1 MANVA
6 SVRSSQVI
14 RFNMDSDFAAAAALN
29 YVVQSKAEIME
40 IEWVR
45 TDAVGGG
52 FFTITNGGLVTATVG
67 SPANQYDV
75 VRANNIQNV
84 SISAG
89 GTLNLTA
96 SANTIRGRL
105 YITILPGI

>member
-6 SVRSSQVI
+6 SVRNNQTI
-14 RFNMDSDFAAAAALN
+14 RVNIDSDFSAANAFN
-29 YVVQSKAEIME
+29 YVLASKAEIVD
-40 IEWVR
+40 ILWVR

-52 FFTITNGGLVTATVG
+52 FFTLTNGGLVTATVG
-67 SPANQYDV
+67 SPANQYDT
-75 VRANNIQNV
+75 VRVANLQNV
-84 SISAG
+84 SVVEG
-89 GTLNLTA
+89 GTLNMTA